1 MSDTAVAAQT
11 PSKAQVF
18 LRRLITTVILWTVIL
33 MALFSSNRLISD
45 GVFILIMVFL
55 ATAGLAEFYG
65 LVEKRD
71 LVCFKWCGLIG
82 GVLLMAGTFLH
93 LTGEISAVTTGYVGV
108 YDSPARPNDFE
119 TGFIILFVLGL
130 CVRQFVSRSN
140 TAGILAIS
148 TTLFGLMY
156 VPWLLNFIQKINFFP
171 GVDGRFYVLYFIL
184 VTKFSDTGAYVVGSL
199 IGRHKMIPRISPGKT
214 WEGFGG
220 AIFLSTAASLVFVH
234 FFGDQM
240 AGMNRLHAVV
250 LGVLLSLTAVIGD
263 LIESLFKREAGV
275 KDSGR
280 LFPGIGGILDLLDSL
295 LFNAPIMYLYLRHIL
310 TPSMKNVVLLGSTG
324 SIGTSTVKVAEDLP
338 DRIRL
343 VGLAAGN
350 NAELLLEQA
359 RSTSPRPF
367 PSATRK
373 RPGTWENSSAP
384 RRRFIRATK
393 A

>member
-1 MSDTAVAAQT
+1 MSDPVAVAQT
-11 PSKAQVF
+11 PSKAHVF
-18 LRRLITTVILWTVIL
+18 LRRLITTVILWTVIIA
-33 MALFSSNRLISD
+33 ALFSSDRLISD
-45 GVFILIMVFL
+45 GVFILIMLFL
-55 ATAGLAEFYG
+55 ATAGLWEFYG
-65 LVEKRD
+65 LVEKRN
-71 LVCFKWCGLIG
+71 LACFKLCGLLG
-82 GVLLMAGTFLH
+82 GVLLMTGTFLE
-93 LTGEISAVTTGYVGV
+93 LTGQISAVTMGYVGV

-140 TAGILAIS
+140 TAGILTIS

-171 GVDGRFYVLYFIL
+171 GVDGKFYILYFIV

-214 WEGFGG
+214 WEGLGG
-220 AIFLSTAASLVFVH
+220 AIVLSTVASLVFVH
-234 FFGDQM
+234 FLGSRM

-250 LGVLLSLTAVIGD
+250 LGVLLSSTAVIGD

-310 TPSMKNVVLLGSTG
+310 THP
-324 SIGTSTVKVAEDLP
+324 
-338 DRIRL
+338 
-343 VGLAAGN
+343 
-350 NAELLLEQA
+350 
-359 RSTSPRPF
+359 
-367 PSATRK
+367 
-373 RPGTWENSSAP
+373 
-384 RRRFIRATK
+384 
-393 A
+393 